1 MSHDSRLILEE
12 FALEITVAEALVRCL
27 EQENVEIIFGYPGG
41 AILPVYDALNKTSI
55 RHVLVRHEQ
64 GAAHMA
70 DGYARVT
77 GKVGVCLATSGPGA
91 TNLVTGIAN
100 AYMDSVPMV
109 LITGQVATGM
119 VGTDAFQEVD
129 ITGITLPITKHNFLV
144 KEPRQL
150 PVIVR
155 KAFLLASTG
164 RPGPVLIDL
173 PKDVA
178 QAKIKFKYP
187 KTVVL
192 PGYKPTIKGHS
203 AMVQQAAKMMM
214 ESEKPVIYAGGGIRI
229 ANAEPELLQLAET
242 VCAPVTHTLMGLGS
256 FPGDHPLF
264 LGMLGLHGTR
274 YANQAVTE
282 CDCLIAVGARF
293 DDRVVS
299 KISGFAPAAKI
310 IHIDIDPAEIGKN
323 VRIQLPIVG
332 DVKNVLGA
340 ILPHLTKKANTS
352 WMDRIRQLKEEMPLR
367 YKQEGALKPQFVL
380 EKLNEYKKDSSIV
393 VTDVGQHQMWA
404 AQYMRFNEPRSF
416 ISSGGLGA
424 VGFCLPAAIGAKMG
438 APDKTVILV
447 TGDGGLQMTMQ
458 ELGTAAEQKLP
469 LKIFVFNN
477 YRLGMVRQL
486 QEFYCEKRYI
496 AVDFKFNPD
505 FAALGRLYGM
515 EGYTVE
521 TPEQLLEILPRVLR
535 SSAPVMVN
543 CIIDREEDVLPMVLD
558 GSNIDEAIG

>member
-1 MSHDSRLILEE
+1 M
-12 FALEITVAEALVRCL
+12 EITVAEALIRCL
-27 EQENVEIIFGYPGG
+27 EQENVEIVFGYPGG
-41 AILPVYDALNKTSI
+41 AILPVYDALNKTVI
-55 RHVLVRHEQ
+55 KHVLVRHEQ

-109 LITGQVATGM
+109 VITGQVSTSM

-129 ITGITLPITKHNFLV
+129 ITGITIPITKHNYLV
-144 KEPRQL
+144 KEPGQL
-150 PVIVR
+150 PAIVK
-155 KAFLLASTG
+155 KAFLLASSG

-178 QAKIKFKYP
+178 QAKIDFKYP
-187 KTVVL
+187 KKVGL
-192 PGYKPTIKGHS
+192 PGYKPTVKGHT
-203 AMVQQAAKMMM
+203 AMVQQAARIM
-214 ESEKPVIYAGGGIRI
+214 SRSQRPVIYAGGGVRI
-229 ANAEPELLQLAET
+229 AGAAPELLQLAET
-242 VCAPVTHTLMGLGS
+242 ICAPVTHTLMGLGS
-256 FPGDHPLF
+256 FPGDHHLF

-323 VRIQLPIVG
+323 VITQLPIVG
-332 DVKNVLGA
+332 DVKNVLRA
-340 ILPHLTKKANTS
+340 ILPHLQKKENTA
-352 WMDRIRQLKEEMPLR
+352 WMERIRRLKEEMPLR
-367 YKQEGALKPQFVL
+367 YKQDGALKPQFVI
-380 EKLNEYKKDSSIV
+380 EKLNEYKEDSAIV

-424 VGFCLPAAIGAKMG
+424 MGFCLPAAIGAQLG
-438 APDKTVILV
+438 APDRQVIMV
-447 TGDGGLQMTMQ
+447 VGDGGIQMTMQ
-458 ELGTAAEQKLP
+458 ELGTAAEQRLP
-469 LKIFVFNN
+469 LKIFILNN
-477 YRLGMVRQL
+477 NRLGMVRQL
-486 QEFYCEKRYI
+486 QEFYCESRYI
-496 AVDFKFNPD
+496 AVDFEFNPD
-505 FAALGRLYGM
+505 FAELGRIYGM
-515 EGYTVE
+515 EGHTVE
-521 TPEQLLEILPRVLR
+521 TPEQLLAILPQVL
-535 SSAPVMVN
+535 SSASPVIVN

>member
-1 MSHDSRLILEE
+1 M
-12 FALEITVAEALVRCL
+12 EITVAEALIRCL
-27 EQENVEIIFGYPGG
+27 EQENVEIVFGYPGG
-41 AILPVYDALNKTSI
+41 AILPVYDALNKTVI
-55 RHVLVRHEQ
+55 KHVLVRHEQ

-109 LITGQVATGM
+109 VITGQVSTSM

-129 ITGITLPITKHNFLV
+129 ITGITIPITKHNYLV
-144 KEPRQL
+144 KEPGQL
-150 PVIVR
+150 PAIVK
-155 KAFLLASTG
+155 KAFFLASSG

-178 QAKIKFKYP
+178 QAKIDFKYP
-187 KTVVL
+187 KKVGL
-192 PGYKPTIKGHS
+192 PGYKPTVKGHT
-203 AMVQQAAKMMM
+203 AMVQQAARIMCR
-214 ESEKPVIYAGGGIRI
+214 SQRPVIYAGGGVRI
-229 ANAEPELLQLAET
+229 AGAAPELLQLAET
-242 VCAPVTHTLMGLGS
+242 ICAPVTHTLMGLGS
-256 FPGDHPLF
+256 FPGDHHLF

-293 DDRVVS
+293 DDRAVS

-323 VRIQLPIVG
+323 VITQLPIVG
-332 DVKNVLGA
+332 DVKNVLRA
-340 ILPHLTKKANTS
+340 ILPHLQKKENTA
-352 WMDRIRQLKEEMPLR
+352 WMERIRRLKEEMPLR
-367 YKQEGALKPQFVL
+367 YKQDGALKPQFVI
-380 EKLNEYKKDSSIV
+380 EKLNEYKEDNAIV

-424 VGFCLPAAIGAKMG
+424 MGFCLPAAIGAQLG
-438 APDKTVILV
+438 APDRQVIMV
-447 TGDGGLQMTMQ
+447 VGDGGIQMTMQ
-458 ELGTAAEQKLP
+458 ELGTAAEQRLP
-469 LKIFVFNN
+469 LKIFILNN
-477 YRLGMVRQL
+477 NRLGMVRQL
-486 QEFYCEKRYI
+486 QEFYCESRYI
-496 AVDFKFNPD
+496 AVDFNFNPD
-505 FAALGRLYGM
+505 FAELGRIYGM
-515 EGYTVE
+515 EGHTVE
-521 TPEQLLEILPRVLR
+521 TPEQLLAILPQVL
-535 SSAPVMVN
+535 SSASPVIVN

>member
-1 MSHDSRLILEE
+1 M
-12 FALEITVAEALVRCL
+12 EITVAEALVRCL
-27 EQENVEIIFGYPGG
+27 EQENVEIVFGYPGG
-41 AILPVYDALNKTSI
+41 AILPVYDALNKTTI
-55 RHVLVRHEQ
+55 KHVLVRHEQ

-109 LITGQVATGM
+109 VITGQVATSM

-144 KEPRQL
+144 KDPAQL
-150 PVIVR
+150 PAVVR
-155 KAFLLASTG
+155 KSFHLASTG

-178 QAKIKFKYP
+178 QAKIRFKYSR
-187 KTVVL
+187 TLDL
-192 PGYKPTIKGHS
+192 PGYKPTTKGHP
-203 AMVQQAAKMMM
+203 AMVQQAAKIMM
-214 ESEKPVIYAGGGIRI
+214 ESQRPVIYAGGGVRT
-229 ANAEPELLQLAET
+229 ADASPELLQLAET
-242 VCAPVTHTLMGLGS
+242 ICAPVTHTLMGLGC

-282 CDCLIAVGARF
+282 CDCLVAVGARF

-299 KISGFAPAAKI
+299 KVSGFAPTAKV

-323 VRIQLPIVG
+323 VRTKLPIVG

-340 ILPHLTKKANTS
+340 LLPLLHKKENTG
-352 WMDRIRQLKEEMPLR
+352 WMERIRRLIEEMPLQ
-367 YKQEGALKPQFVL
+367 YKQEGALKPQYVL
-380 EKLNEYKKDSSIV
+380 EKLNEYKENNSIV

-424 VGFCLPAAIGAKMG
+424 MGFCLPAAVGAQLG
-438 APDKTVILV
+438 APDRTVIMV
-447 TGDGGLQMTMQ
+447 VGDGGIQMTMQ
-458 ELGTAAEQKLP
+458 ELGTVAEQKLP
-469 LKIFVFNN
+469 IKIFVLNN
-477 YRLGMVRQL
+477 NRLGMVRQL

-496 AVDFKFNPD
+496 AVDFGFNPD
-505 FAALGRLYGM
+505 FAGLGRLYGM

-521 TPEQLLEILPRVLR
+521 TPEQLQEILPRVLR
-535 SSAPVMVN
+535 SAVPVMVD
-543 CIIDREEDVLPMVLD
+543 CLIDREEDVLPMVLD
-558 GSNIDEAIG
+558 GTNIDEAIG

>member
-1 MSHDSRLILEE
+1 M
-12 FALEITVAEALVRCL
+12 EITVAEALVRCL

-41 AILPVYDALNKTSI
+41 AILPVYDALNRTSI
-55 RHVLVRHEQ
+55 KHVLVRHEQ

-109 LITGQVATGM
+109 VITGQVATGM

-144 KEPRQL
+144 KEPGQL
-150 PVIVR
+150 PVIVK

-192 PGYKPTIKGHS
+192 PGYKPTIKGHP

-214 ESEKPVIYAGGGIRI
+214 EAERPVIYAGGGVRI

-242 VCAPVTHTLMGLGS
+242 IYAPVTHTLMGLGS

-340 ILPHLTKKANTS
+340 ILPHLTKKANTY
-352 WMDRIRQLKEEMPLR
+352 WMERIHQLKEEMPLR
-367 YKQEGALKPQFVL
+367 YKHDGALKPQFVL
-380 EKLNEYKKDSSIV
+380 EKLNEYKENNSIV

-424 VGFCLPAAIGAKMG
+424 MGFCLPAAIGAKMG

-521 TPEQLLEILPRVLR
+521 TPEQLLEILPRVLS

>member
-1 MSHDSRLILEE
+1 
-12 FALEITVAEALVRCL
+12 
-27 EQENVEIIFGYPGG
+27 
-41 AILPVYDALNKTSI
+41 K
-55 RHVLVRHEQ
+55 
-64 GAAHMA
+64 
-70 DGYARVT
+70 
-77 GKVGVCLATSGPGA
+77 
-91 TNLVTGIAN
+91 
-100 AYMDSVPMV
+100 
-109 LITGQVATGM
+109 
-119 VGTDAFQEVD
+119 
-129 ITGITLPITKHNFLV
+129 
-144 KEPRQL
+144 
-150 PVIVR
+150 

-187 KTVVL
+187 KKVEL

-203 AMVQQAAKMMM
+203 AMVQQAAKIMMR
-214 ESEKPVIYAGGGIRI
+214 SQRPVIYAGGGVRI
-229 ANAEPELLQLAET
+229 SNAAPELLQLAET
-242 VCAPVTHTLMGLGS
+242 ICAPVTHTLMGLGS

-299 KISGFAPAAKI
+299 KTSGFAPSAKI

-323 VRIQLPIVG
+323 VITQLPIVG
-332 DVKNVLGA
+332 DVKNVLRA
-340 ILPHLTKKANTS
+340 VLPHLEKKENTA
-352 WMDRIRQLKEEMPLR
+352 WMERICWLKEEMPLR
-367 YKQEGALKPQFVL
+367 YKQDGTLKPQFVV
-380 EKLNEYKKDSSIV
+380 EKLNEYKDDSAIV

-424 VGFCLPAAIGAKMG
+424 MGFCLPAAVGAQLG
-438 APDKTVILV
+438 APHRQVIMV
-447 TGDGGLQMTMQ
+447 VGDGGIQMTMQ

-469 LKIFVFNN
+469 LKIFILNN
-477 YRLGMVRQL
+477 NRLGMVRQL
-486 QEFYCEKRYI
+486 QEFYCESRYI

-505 FAALGRLYGM
+505 FVELGRIYGM
-515 EGYTVE
+515 DGYTIE
-521 TPEQLLEILPRVLR
+521 TPEQLLEILPQVLN
-535 SSAPVMVN
+535 SVAPVMVN
-543 CIIDREEDVLPMVLD
+543 CIVDREEDVLPMVLD

>member
-1 MSHDSRLILEE
+1 M
-12 FALEITVAEALVRCL
+12 EITVAEALIRCL

-41 AILPVYDALNKTSI
+41 AILPVYDALNKTVI
-55 RHVLVRHEQ
+55 KHVLVRHEQ

-109 LITGQVATGM
+109 VITGQVSTSM

-129 ITGITLPITKHNFLV
+129 ITGITIPITKHNYLV
-144 KEPRQL
+144 KEPEQL
-150 PVIVR
+150 PAIVK
-155 KAFLLASTG
+155 KAFLLASSG

-178 QAKIKFKYP
+178 QAKIDFKYP
-187 KTVVL
+187 KKVGL
-192 PGYKPTIKGHS
+192 PGYKPTVKGHT
-203 AMVQQAAKMMM
+203 AMVQQAARIM
-214 ESEKPVIYAGGGIRI
+214 SRSQRPVIYAGGGVRI
-229 ANAEPELLQLAET
+229 AGAAPELLQLAET
-242 VCAPVTHTLMGLGS
+242 ICAPVTHTLMGLGS
-256 FPGDHPLF
+256 FPGDHHLF

-323 VRIQLPIVG
+323 VITQLPIVG
-332 DVKNVLGA
+332 DVKNVLRA
-340 ILPHLTKKANTS
+340 ILPHLQKKENTA
-352 WMDRIRQLKEEMPLR
+352 WMERIRRLKEGMPLR
-367 YKQEGALKPQFVL
+367 YKQDGALKPQFVI
-380 EKLNEYKKDSSIV
+380 EKLNEYKEDSAIV

-424 VGFCLPAAIGAKMG
+424 MGFCLPAAIGAQLG
-438 APDKTVILV
+438 APDRQVIMV
-447 TGDGGLQMTMQ
+447 VGDGGIQMTMQ
-458 ELGTAAEQKLP
+458 ELGTAAEQRLP
-469 LKIFVFNN
+469 LKIFILNN
-477 YRLGMVRQL
+477 NRLGMVRQL
-486 QEFYCEKRYI
+486 QEFYCESRYI
-496 AVDFKFNPD
+496 AVDFNFNPD
-505 FAALGRLYGM
+505 FAELGRIYGM
-515 EGYTVE
+515 EGHTVE
-521 TPEQLLEILPRVLR
+521 TPEQLLAILPQVL
-535 SSAPVMVN
+535 SSASPVIVN